1 MATLRG
7 KKMKLVALTGTILYE
22 SENRES
28 LIKQLLI
35 DHFNAFQDQIS
46 YQSDDNKIILG
57 DDIFVFEE

>member
-1 MATLRG
+1 
-7 KKMKLVALTGTILYE
+7 MKLVALTGTILYE
-22 SENRES
+22 SETRES

-35 DHFNAFQDQIS
+35 DRFNAFQDQIS